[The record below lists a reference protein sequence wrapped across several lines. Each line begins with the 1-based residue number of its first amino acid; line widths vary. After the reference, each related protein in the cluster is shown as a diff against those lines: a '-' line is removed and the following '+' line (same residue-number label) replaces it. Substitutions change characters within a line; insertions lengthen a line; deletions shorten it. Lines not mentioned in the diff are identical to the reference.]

1 VEDTS
6 MTVLTPR
13 KPFESKESVIT
24 VDDLPVGPHLIRLVV
39 VDDEGNASD
48 PFDVTVT
55 VTERGLRVP
64 LDTLRTRDVGGRIR
78 VKPKPKRGDQP

>member
-1 VEDTS
+1 
-6 MTVLTPR
+6 MTVLTPK

-24 VDDLPVGPHLIRLVV
+24 VDDLPIGAHLIRLVV
-39 VDDEGNASD
+39 VDDEGNESD

-55 VTERGLRVP
+55 VTEAGPRLP
-64 LDTLRTRDVGGRIR
+64 LDTIRTRDIATRIR